1 VSTRNEPRTRRA
13 GANWRSDPAE
23 EVALVA
29 RAKRDL
35 LLRAHRFRLRHEDLE
50 DCFSQAVFELVKY
63 ARGGGRFSSRE
74 HLANAIEQRFL
85 SRIHDRRRA
94 LSGRSPMQAALESA
108 TWLGGGEDEQITVAD
123 ARADLERLVVLREEL
138 QRIAAVARELSY
150 EQRLVIA
157 SQVALQM
164 SCGEF
169 CARHE
174 WTAEKYRK
182 VAQRARARLRRLM
195 ELDEDHAG
203 VPNTAVESE
212 QNTGTNL

>member
-1 VSTRNEPRTRRA
+1 VSTRNEPQTRSA

-29 RAKRDL
+29 SAKRDL
-35 LLRAHRFRLRHEDLE
+35 LLRAHRFRLRSEDLE
-50 DCFSQAVFELVKY
+50 DCFSQAVLELVKH
-63 ARGGGRFSSRE
+63 ARGGGRFANRG
-74 HLANAIEQRFL
+74 HLANVIEQRFL

-94 LSGRSPMQAALESA
+94 LSGRSPMQAALEGA
-108 TWLGGGEDEQITVAD
+108 TSLAEGEDEQATVAD
-123 ARADLERLVVLREEL
+123 ARAELERLVILREEL
-138 QRIAAVARELSY
+138 QRIQTVAQELTY

-169 CARHE
+169 CERHG

-195 ELDEDHAG
+195 ELDDAAG
-203 VPNTAVESE
+203 VPNGAGESE